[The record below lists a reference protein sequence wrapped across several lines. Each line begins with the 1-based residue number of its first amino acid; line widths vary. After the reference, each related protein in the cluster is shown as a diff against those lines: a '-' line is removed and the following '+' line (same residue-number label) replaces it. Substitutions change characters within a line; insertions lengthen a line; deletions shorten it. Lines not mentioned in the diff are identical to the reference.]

1 VYFQISFLRRID
13 VLNHTRRFQIRLG
26 VACAVIVVAAI
37 ADVRLCLAGPV
48 DECADA
54 SPTQAALS
62 ACLDSSLADAESDLA
77 AKSKLAR
84 QSVDGI
90 RAREPRIKAQ
100 RAFDRAQRR
109 FFFDRDQQC
118 GGNPESLADS
128 ERSNKIRDCL
138 ISLTRQRAAE
148 LAATLSLDPSSSSSS
163 SAEAKPPRAQP
174 EPAPRAAEDPVYGVD
189 WRLARMIRDNK
200 EIPLPPK
207 YRANLRLETDGRVS
221 GYGAA
226 SAFTGRYRLKA
237 PGKIE
242 WAENGFLITHDA
254 QQPDPTQIDYL
265 YVDSLERTTR
275 AGLSKT
281 GLVLRSEDGSVS
293 LSFER

>member
-1 VYFQISFLRRID
+1 MRD
-13 VLNHTRRFQIRLG
+13 RFQVRLG
-26 VACAVIVVAAI
+26 FASTVIAVAAI
-37 ADVRLCLAGPV
+37 ACVRLCVAGPV
-48 DECADA
+48 DECVDA

-62 ACLDSSLADAESDLA
+62 ACLDSSLADAENDLA

-84 QSVDGI
+84 QGVDGI

-109 FFFDRDQQC
+109 FFSDRDQQC
-118 GGNPESLADS
+118 GGSPESLADS

-138 ISLTRQRAAE
+138 IRLTRQRSAE
-148 LAATLSLDPSSSSSS
+148 LAATLSLDASPTPSR
-163 SAEAKPPRAQP
+163 SAESKPPPPQP
-174 EPAPRAAEDPVYGVD
+174 EAVTRASEDPVYGVD

-200 EIPLPPK
+200 EVPLPPK
-207 YRANLRLETDGRVS
+207 YKANLRLETDGRVS

-226 SAFTGRYRLKA
+226 SAFTGRYRLRA

-254 QQPDPTQIDYL
+254 QQPDPTQMDYL

>member
-1 VYFQISFLRRID
+1 
-13 VLNHTRRFQIRLG
+13 VLNNTCRFQIRLK
-26 VACAVIVVAAI
+26 VAGAAI
-37 ADVRLCLAGPV
+37 AIAAIAGVRLGIAGPV
-48 DECADA
+48 DECADV

-62 ACLDSSLADAESDLA
+62 ACLDSSLADAENDLA

-109 FFFDRDQQC
+109 FSFDRDQQC
-118 GGNPESLADS
+118 GGNRDSLADS
-128 ERSNKIRDCL
+128 ERGNKIRDCL
-138 ISLTRQRAAE
+138 IRLTRQRSAE
-148 LAATLSLDPSSSSSS
+148 LAATLSLDASPSSSPP
-163 SAEAKPPRAQP
+163 AEAKPPRSRP
-174 EPAPRAAEDPVYGVD
+174 ESAPRTAEDPVYGVD

-200 EIPLPPK
+200 EVPLPPK
-207 YRANLRLETDGRVS
+207 YRANLRLETDGRMS

-226 SAFTGRYRLKA
+226 SAFTGRYRLRA

-254 QQPDPTQIDYL
+254 QQPDPTQMDYL